1 MSTSISEIAANV
13 GKGLFAGVAGTA
25 VMTVSSTLEM
35 KLSGRG
41 ASRTP
46 AEAAKKVL
54 KVEPEDEGAEARFS
68 DLVHWGY
75 GTAWGA
81 ARGLLASAGLS
92 GPGATVAH
100 LGLVW
105 GAEQVV
111 LPALDVSAP
120 VFKYGSKATATDL
133 LHHIVYATA
142 TGVAYSYLDRG
153 QSRPP

>member
-1 MSTSISEIAANV
+1 MSTSIGDIAANV

-41 ASRTP
+41 ASQTP
-46 AEAAKKVL
+46 AEAAEKVL
-54 KVEPEDEGAEARFS
+54 KVEPEDEGAEARLS
-68 DLVHWGY
+68 SPVA
-75 GTAWGA
+75 TA
-81 ARGLLASAGLS
+81 
-92 GPGATVAH
+92 AH

-111 LPALDVSAP
+111 LPALNVSAP

-142 TGVAYSYLDRG
+142 TGVAYSYLDRS
-153 QSRPP
+153 QSRPR

>member
-1 MSTSISEIAANV
+1 MSIGDIAANV

-41 ASRTP
+41 ASQTP
-46 AEAAKKVL
+46 AEAAEKVL
-54 KVEPEDEGAEARFS
+54 KVEPEDEGAEAQFS
-68 DLVHWGY
+68 NLVHWGY
-75 GTAWGA
+75 GTGWGA
-81 ARGLLASAGLS
+81 VRGLLASAGLS
-92 GPGATVAH
+92 GPVATAAH

-105 GAEQVV
+105 GAEQIV

-133 LHHIVYATA
+133 LHHVVYATA
-142 TGVAYSYLDRG
+142 TGLTYSYLDRS
-153 QSRPP
+153 QAHPH